1 MNASDLPKTAI
12 IGAGPAGLA
21 AGRALLAHGIP
32 FEIFEKHSDAGGV
45 WDMENPG
52 SPMYSNA
59 HFISSKTMSGFAGY
73 PMPEDYPDYPSNRQI
88 LSYVRAFA
96 RDMGLY
102 PHIRLSQ
109 NISRAE
115 RTQTG
120 WRLHLQGGEPEEFS
134 HLIAA
139 PGTNW
144 APSRPDIPGTF
155 SGEIFHSIE
164 YKRPDQFEGKRV
176 LIVGAGNSGCDI
188 ACDAA
193 RSASKAFISMRRGY
207 HFLPKHIFGKPADVF
222 AATGPKLPMWAA
234 QRIFGLL
241 LRVIVGDITR
251 VGLPKPDHRL
261 FESHPILNDQIIHH
275 LRHGDISVRPDV
287 ERFDGGF
294 AVFKDGTR
302 EEVDLVIL
310 ATGYDWPVPFIDRSI
325 LAWRD
330 ERPELYLNVFAPQD
344 ERLFIMG
351 FIDSNGGIYAVMDD
365 AADLVARAIKA
376 RSGDIEAHKRLRAL
390 TISPP
395 PDISGGIKFIKTAR
409 HTHYADS
416 DAYKKE
422 LKLFRGKLGW
432 DGIAA
437 LAG

>member
-1 MNASDLPKTAI
+1 MSAANLVKAAI
-12 IGAGPAGLA
+12 VGAGPGGLA

-32 FEIFEKHSDAGGV
+32 FEIFEKHSDVGGV
-45 WDMENPG
+45 WDIENPG
-52 SPMYSNA
+52 SPMYRSA

-73 PMPEDYPDYPSNRQI
+73 PMPEDFPDYPSNRQI
-88 LSYVRAFA
+88 LIYLRAFA

-102 PHIRLSQ
+102 PSIRFSQ
-109 NISRAE
+109 KITRAE
-115 RTQTG
+115 RTEAG
-120 WRLHLQGGEPEEFS
+120 WLLHVEGAKPEEFS

-144 APSRPDIPGTF
+144 TPSRPDIAGGF
-155 SGEIFHSIE
+155 DGEVIHSVN
-164 YKRPDQFEGKRV
+164 YKLPEQMAGRRV
-176 LIVGAGNSGCDI
+176 LVVGAGNSGCDI

-222 AATGPKLPMWAA
+222 AATGPKLPLWAT
-234 QRIFGLL
+234 QRVFGVL
-241 LRVIVGDITR
+241 LRLIVGDTSNL
-251 VGLPKPDHRL
+251 GLPKPDHKL
-261 FESHPILNDQIIHH
+261 LESHPILNDQIIHH
-275 LRHGDISVRPDV
+275 LRHGNISVRPDV
-287 ERFDGGF
+287 ARFDGGGV
-294 AVFKDGTR
+294 VFKDGSR
-302 EEVDLVIL
+302 EEIDLVIL

-330 ERPELYLNVFAPQD
+330 ERPELYLNLFAPQD

-351 FIDSNGGIYAVMDD
+351 FLETNGGIYAALDD
-365 AADLVARAIKA
+365 TADIVARAIKA
-376 RSGDIEAHKRLRAL
+376 LASDPAAHAALKAL
-390 TISPP
+390 TSAAP
-395 PDISGGIKFIKTAR
+395 PDVSGGIKLIKTAR
-409 HTHYADS
+409 HTHYADM

-432 DGIAA
+432 NGIAA